1 MGLSVSEM
9 RKGMVILYDG
19 ELYEIVDYEHS
30 KRGRGGAIART
41 RLRHLKTGRNL
52 STTFKGSENTESVF
66 LESRPL
72 QYLYNDGENY
82 VFMDNERFDQFPVPS
97 DVLGSQAE
105 FIVEGINVIGY
116 YHGDSLV
123 KVELPNF
130 VELKVVHTEPGV
142 RGDTVS
148 NVEKPATLESGAVV
162 QVPLFVK
169 EGDVL
174 KIDIHHRVDQLMGDN
189 MAELGIVAFVR
200 HNHPVFK

>member
-9 RKGMVILYDG
+9 RRGMVILYEG
-19 ELYEIVDYEHS
+19 ELYEIMEYEHS

-41 RLRHLKTGRNL
+41 RLRHLKTGRVI
-52 STTFKGSENTESVF
+52 STTFKGAENTESVF

-72 QYLYNDGENY
+72 QYLYSDGDSY
-82 VFMDNERFDQFPVPS
+82 VFMDTERFDQFPIPA
-97 DVLGSQAE
+97 DILGSQSK

-116 YHGDSLV
+116 YHKDALV
-123 KVELPNF
+123 KVDLPNF
-130 VELKVVHTEPGV
+130 IELKVVHTEPGV

-169 EGDVL
+169 EGDTL
-174 KIDIHHRVDQLMGDN
+174 KVDTRSGKYVERV
-189 MAELGIVAFVR
+189 
-200 HNHPVFK
+200 

>member
-1 MGLSVSEM
+1 MGLSVSQM

-72 QYLYNDGENY
+72 QYLYNDGNNY
-82 VFMDNERFDQFPVPS
+82 VFMDNERFDQFPVPAE
-97 DVLGSQAE
+97 VLGEQAK
-105 FIVEGINVIGY
+105 FIVEGNTVVGY
-116 YHGDSLV
+116 YQEDMLV

-130 VELKVVHTEPGV
+130 VELRVTHTEPGV

-148 NVEKPATLESGAVV
+148 NVEKPATLESGVVV

-174 KIDIHHRVDQLMGDN
+174 KIDTRS
-189 MAELGIVAFVR
+189 GIYVER
-200 HNHPVFK
+200 T

>member
-1 MGLSVSEM
+1 MGISVSEM

-19 ELYEIVDYEHS
+19 ELYEIADYEHS
-30 KRGRGGAIART
+30 KRGRGGPIART

-52 STTFKGSENTESVF
+52 SITFKGSENTESVF

-72 QYLYNDGENY
+72 QYLYSDGENY
-82 VFMDNERFDQFPVPS
+82 VFMDNERFDQFPVS
-97 DVLGSQAE
+97 AEMLGGQAE
-105 FIVEGINVIGY
+105 FIVEGTNVLGY
-116 YHGDSLV
+116 YHEDMLV

-130 VELKVVHTEPGV
+130 VELKVAHTEPGV

-162 QVPLFVK
+162 QVPLFVR

-174 KIDIHHRVDQLMGDN
+174 KIDTRSGTYV
-189 MAELGIVAFVR
+189 ER
-200 HNHPVFK
+200 S

>member
-1 MGLSVSEM
+1 MGLAVSEM

-41 RLRHLKTGRNL
+41 RLRHLKTGRSL

-66 LESRPL
+66 LESRSI
-72 QYLYNDGENY
+72 QYLYNSGDSY
-82 VFMDNERFDQFPVPS
+82 VFMDKERFDQFPVPA
-97 DVLGSQAE
+97 DVLGEQAK
-105 FIVEGINVIGY
+105 FIVEGVDVIGY
-116 YHGDSLV
+116 YQMDSLV

-130 VELKVVHTEPGV
+130 VQLKVIHTEPGV

-169 EGDVL
+169 EGDSL
-174 KIDIHHRVDQLMGDN
+174 KIDTRDGTYV
-189 MAELGIVAFVR
+189 ER
-200 HNHPVFK
+200 T

>member
-1 MGLSVSEM
+1 MGISVSEM

-19 ELYEIVDYEHS
+19 ELYEIADYEHS
-30 KRGRGGAIART
+30 KRGRGGPIART

-52 STTFKGSENTESVF
+52 SITFKGSENTESVF

-72 QYLYNDGENY
+72 QYLYSDGENY
-82 VFMDNERFDQFPVPS
+82 VFMDNERFDQFPVS
-97 DVLGSQAE
+97 AEVLGGQAE
-105 FIVEGINVIGY
+105 FIVEGTNVLGY
-116 YHGDSLV
+116 YHADMLV

-130 VELKVVHTEPGV
+130 VELKVAHTEPGV

-162 QVPLFVK
+162 QVPLFVR

-174 KIDIHHRVDQLMGDN
+174 KIDTRSGTYV
-189 MAELGIVAFVR
+189 ER
-200 HNHPVFK
+200 S